1 MMDFVT
7 TMIKQQL
14 FYKYIVFCLGLSL
27 SVMVSARCDFDDF
40 PTMDDMKIQSIME
53 DANYN
58 NRPMMVRQYVSD
70 STGEQVISFY
80 HKQWE
85 DRYDDTP
92 FGGWYQVSTMTD
104 SCMMTVQ
111 ISVENPDSA
120 SGRLIISNP
129 PTANPNAGLGED
141 LLKPADTEVVSDLVT
156 DDGPKQG
163 RVSMLTSA
171 ESPRDVA
178 AFYRSAMEA
187 KGWHLERDFKQAE
200 AHALVFRNGLDIL
213 NVVLVA
219 TKDGLT
225 QILLNEVVM
234 Q

>member
-1 MMDFVT
+1 MMDFVI
-7 TMIKQQL
+7 TMIKQRL
-14 FYKYIVFCLGLSL
+14 FYNYIVLWLSL
-27 SVMVSARCDFDDF
+27 SLSAAVSARCDFDDF
-40 PTMDDMKIQSIME
+40 PTMDDMEIQSIME

-58 NRPMMVRQYVSD
+58 NRPMMVRQFLSD
-70 STGEQVISFY
+70 STAKQVIAFY
-80 HKQWE
+80 HEEWE
-85 DRYDDTP
+85 ERYDDTP
-92 FGGWYQVSTMTD
+92 FGEWYQVSTMANN
-104 SCMMTVQ
+104 CMMTVQ
-111 ISVENPDSA
+111 ISIEYPDSA
-120 SGRLIISNP
+120 RGRLIISNL
-129 PTANPNAGLGED
+129 PTGNPNAGLGED

-225 QILLNEVVM
+225 QILLNEVIM